1 MGKVFVEGE
10 DGREGRLK
18 KGQYESQSRPVS
30 VLKAIIRTCQVASYI
45 PVCNP
50 TIKMVAIVLLL
61 IVPFCCVNGAR
72 IQRLKFGRDFGASEL
87 GNIKAGGSR
96 FTRHQNNVALS
107 HFCRPFF
114 CIRRPS
120 DICFVIA
127 SYTLLNCITSRR
139 AFVDAP
145 HRSVCYP
152 GKETRCLVNATR
164 LIQRSYNIAFHRIQ
178 LQPYCTIWNSRS
190 LHPYIHP
197 PTLVCAD
204 E

>member
-1 MGKVFVEGE
+1 MC
-10 DGREGRLK
+10 LK
-18 KGQYESQSRPVS
+18 SDQSDLS
-30 VLKAIIRTCQVASYI
+30 ACEYI
-45 PVCNP
+45 PVCFS
-50 TIKMVAIVLLL
+50 TIRLVTIVLLL
-61 IVPFCCVNGAR
+61 IVPFRCVNGAR
-72 IQRLKFGRDFGASEL
+72 IQRLKFGRDLGASGL

-96 FTRHQNNVALS
+96 FTRYHNNVALS

-114 CIRRPS
+114 CIRGPL
-120 DICFVIA
+120 DICLVIVSHSA
-127 SYTLLNCITSRR
+127 QLYSSRR

-178 LQPYCTIWNSRS
+178 LQPYCTIWNSQS
-190 LHPYIHP
+190 LHPHIHP